1 MYGMVNK
8 AVEDMVTTRFGE
20 DTWEK
25 IRTRAG
31 IDVEVFIS
39 NEAYPDDVTYRL
51 VGAASEELNLKP
63 EEVLEEFGVHWILH
77 TAREGYG
84 DLLAAAGANLPEFLL
99 NLPAF
104 HTRVVLMYPKL
115 TPHEFKVTDLC
126 DTSLHLHYYSHR
138 TGLKPFV
145 IGLVKGLGT
154 MFTVPVTISIQA
166 CREEG
171 ADHDEFLV
179 GWSTPVP

>member
-63 EEVLEEFGVHWILH
+63 EEVLEELPLVIL
-77 TAREGYG
+77 
-84 DLLAAAGANLPEFLL
+84 LFLE
-99 NLPAF
+99 A
-104 HTRVVLMYPKL
+104 H
-115 TPHEFKVTDLC
+115 
-126 DTSLHLHYYSHR
+126 
-138 TGLKPFV
+138 
-145 IGLVKGLGT
+145 
-154 MFTVPVTISIQA
+154 Q
-166 CREEG
+166 
-171 ADHDEFLV
+171 
-179 GWSTPVP
+179 